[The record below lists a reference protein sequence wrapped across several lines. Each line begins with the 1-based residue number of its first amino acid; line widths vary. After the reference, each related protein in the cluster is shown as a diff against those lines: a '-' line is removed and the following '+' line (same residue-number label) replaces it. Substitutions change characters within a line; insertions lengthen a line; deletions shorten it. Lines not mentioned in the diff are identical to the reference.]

1 MRIPQGR
8 FENLTKR
15 QYNFADLKRL
25 RKLQKHVN
33 NVGSVKKETKLR
45 SNTLLDLVSFFTEQ
59 TLQYCIK
66 FSDKNLS

>member
-33 NVGSVKKETKLR
+33 NVCSVKKDNKL
-45 SNTLLDLVSFFTEQ
+45 
-59 TLQYCIK
+59 
-66 FSDKNLS
+66 